1 MVLRMSSGGICFL
14 GREGVECLD
23 FGEKEEELDEI
34 LMRRKEERT
43 WFK

>member
-1 MVLRMSSGGICFL
+1 MVGFFFFWDEREWSG
-14 GREGVECLD
+14 D

-43 WFK
+43 